1 MSSDPYTPIPSINT
15 GADATVVMPGTGGDA
30 PRPPATSN
38 PLPLGHAIQD
48 YVIVGLVGEGGFG
61 IVYLARDNLGRMVAL
76 KEYMPAA
83 LASRGPD
90 HEVRVQSE
98 RQRETF
104 ELGRRS
110 FVNEAQLLAAF
121 DQPSLVK
128 VYRFWE
134 QNGTAYMVMPFYE
147 GPTFKQWL
155 LEHGSPSQDWL
166 LGLLAPLMDAL
177 ELMHQNRCYHRDI
190 APDNILLVQQPSTQ
204 TGAAPAVRPVLL
216 DFGAARRVI
225 GDASQVLTVILK
237 PGYAP
242 IEQYAESASM
252 KQGAWTDVYALCAV
266 LYAAVS
272 GRAPQPSVGRVVND
286 EMVPAVQVG
295 AGRYTPAFLAVID
308 QGLAI
313 RPDQRPQDMAALR
326 ELFRAAVPAD
336 ERPLPESEA
345 RETPPAAPGAGAPV
359 DGPSMRDAAQASVG
373 AKAAEGPGPAAPRTE
388 RTPPRSRT
396 EPALARPGPG
406 DPDLSP
412 TLARHPPQADSR
424 LMQMMLVGGGVLVL
438 VAAGT
443 WWALRPQPAP
453 ALAPDPAPVSAS
465 AVAAASGSSIASAAS
480 ADSAASRSTAAAG
493 AVAPVA
499 DAGASSVPPPVG
511 VKPSLPS
518 ASGQAFDVVTALED
532 IVKQADPLHGVNV
545 LADRSQLT
553 IGRDRLQFRVK
564 SSESGHLYVFLS
576 GTDKSHFYLLFPN
589 ALDKDNRIAANREVV
604 LPRKSWHIT
613 AAGPAGTDHLV
624 VVVSKNPRDFA
635 GTGLTE
641 KPGEVSEFD
650 MERASQLWAGRPSG
664 GGNPF
669 IGQAKCAVGGPCDG
683 DYGATLLTIEEVVGG
698 RRR

>member
-15 GADATVVMPGTGGDA
+15 GADVTVVMPAASGGT
-30 PRPPATSN
+30 PRHPATSN

-155 LEHGSPSQDWL
+155 LEHGSPPQDWL
-166 LGLLAPLMDAL
+166 LDLLAPLMDAL

-190 APDNILLVQQPSTQ
+190 APDNILLVQQQSTQ

-326 ELFRAAVPAD
+326 ERFRAAVPAD
-336 ERPLPESEA
+336 ERRMLDA
-345 RETPPAAPGAGAPV
+345 KGVETPPSAHPRGVPEAAAAATEGAPAT
-359 DGPSMRDAAQASVG
+359 AAVAV
-373 AKAAEGPGPAAPRTE
+373 EIP
-388 RTPPRSRT
+388 RT
-396 EPALARPGPG
+396 EPASAPSSGGGPQVSSPPVALQRPRPPEAR
-406 DPDLSP
+406 
-412 TLARHPPQADSR
+412 SR
-424 LMQMMLVGGGVLVL
+424 LMQMMLVAGGGLVL

-443 WWALRPQPAP
+443 WWTLRPQQAPTPA
-453 ALAPDPAPVSAS
+453 ADTAPVSAS
-465 AVAAASGSSIASAAS
+465 AVVAAGPPSVLSAAS
-480 ADSAASRSTAAAG
+480 AVPSEAG
-493 AVAPVA
+493 R
-499 DAGASSVPPPVG
+499 PPLLS
-511 VKPSLPS
+511 PSDPP
-518 ASGQAFDVVTALED
+518 FDVVTALED

-589 ALDKDNRIAANREVV
+589 ALDKDNRIVANREVV
-604 LPRKSWHIT
+604 LPRKSWQIT
-613 AAGPAGTDHLV
+613 AAGPAGTNHIV
-624 VVVSKNPRDFA
+624 AVVSKNPRDFA
-635 GTGLTE
+635 GTGLRE
-641 KPGEVSEFD
+641 KPGEISEFD
-650 MERASQLWAGRPSG
+650 MERASQLWAGRPPG

-669 IGQAKCAVGGPCDG
+669 IGQAKCAAGGGTCEG
-683 DYGATLLTIEEVVGG
+683 AYGATLLTIEEVVGG